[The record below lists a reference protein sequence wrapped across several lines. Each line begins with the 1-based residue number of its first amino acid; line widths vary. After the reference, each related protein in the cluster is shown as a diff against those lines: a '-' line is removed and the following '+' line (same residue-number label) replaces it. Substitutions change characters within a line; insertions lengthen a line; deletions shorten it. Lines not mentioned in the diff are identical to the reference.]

1 MLSSHDAT
9 PGLTRAELDKA
20 VRDELLEHGKTR
32 LQHFAE
38 VVDGQ
43 DEDKLQI
50 RWDWARVE
58 LLKNWPE
65 LHGKLPA
72 LFE

>member
-1 MLSSHDAT
+1 
-9 PGLTRAELDKA
+9 
-20 VRDELLEHGKTR
+20 
-32 LQHFAE
+32 
-38 VVDGQ
+38 VDGQ